1 MSHTL
6 ANYHDPSA
14 LILQQNASMLDD
26 LQRAS
31 AHVDNSSDSSSHDLD
46 LDLPVGIVM
55 SILGV
60 IVMATNGIALTASR
74 YTTGGRCPEMIFV
87 RTLCAADALTGLY
100 GVVRP
105 IQMLACPRWPNR
117 FLPEALLFTSFVASN
132 LTLVL
137 ATVDC
142 YIRICHRALFYVNKT
157 TIIFTLVVLWNVAFV
172 VGFVPQMDLNDVD
185 GASSFF
191 CFYNADYLV
200 FIVTIFVACMLP
212 SVALLVY
219 MRVRTRRS
227 EPISCMFYS
236 AELARDIVSTVQLD
250 VAAQI
255 VFSAPVAA
263 YLMLHCYECR
273 LNEGDTTLLLFLGIV
288 ILSKSLLSA
297 VLHCVNTKKIKMV
310 LVAFGR
316 HYCCVRFT
324 DHGDGTAIAT
334 ITRSD
339 DGKARNAAAHFKHG
353 FRSPNAGRAVNGYYN
368 PVSLERMPYHCF
380 SSAGSVSDLGVQ
392 QDTSSSTI
400 ESDPS
405 PTSSFFRPATTSWV
419 RPSSVAYVRPPT
431 TSWVRPPSNR
441 SYVVH
446 PNLVNLSDYY
456 EQAELVDEDGERTH
470 KLAHVG
476 CGCEERPHTLGH
488 VNEAFM
494 SLNYSDICAAE
505 RGETD
510 NSAHWR
516 SSLEH
521 DDVSSWRENVTASQ
535 ALEDRG
541 QSSGS
546 LRDATAACSNNS
558 GENKNKNN
566 HAQVSVKGKRSQS
579 LTDHGAIS
587 LDFLADGRK
596 EISGS
601 AGGENGKE
609 LGDDAVS
616 QTLSERMTKYK
627 TRSQSLLDGLKLAGT
642 RLGSLLERD
651 ESRVAGSHSGRPM
664 TARSCSLP
672 DHPPVFSSDVTAYQP
687 GSNSLFPARQKKKPS
702 LLRLA
707 LDAEISRGEH
717 RHTQL
722 NAEHRHTEHRHTQL
736 NTEHRHTLLNNDHR
750 DTQLNSEHRHAQLNA
765 EHRQTQ
771 LNTEHTHTQLNT
783 SKPVGRYAPANVD
796 PLCPVHG
803 RMRKRVIPA
812 CNPTETNSLKLPQQN
827 KVHLYATKRSDSE
840 KGGSGKDHNAPNT
853 AIRQFPL
860 RVNLDDYIAGFKKMR
875 SPHSEHLVRDNSPS
889 HSLRSNTSVNGV
901 GEVSHQRLSRRCD
914 SDRLTR
920 NSTAAAARAKLPS
933 RAATSH
939 NGCNYDGSLMHKTTV
954 SLARASND
962 LAAEQMSMQEAKSD
976 DPVNSPEFRDS
987 SRRAEKL
994 SMLETVLI
1002 HNQIDHNIDKDEA
1015 HSVTH
1020 DVDGCRSEKDGSLVA
1035 TDLAVEI
1042 NSCDRSNANCHRA
1055 VKNISVDTSDVDCHR
1070 AAGEHI
1076 SCDTSD
1082 IDRHRTEN
1090 DSRDMSIISVTNVP
1104 PADCSAETIP
1114 GVTST
1119 GNRDSI
1125 AWPVVPGYLT
1135 NGKSK
1140 DRAVYTLD
1148 YRAAFNGEL
1157 KPRMRE
1163 NGDIN
1168 ILNHETLGNDENIVI
1183 DTRM

>member
-1 MSHTL
+1 
-6 ANYHDPSA
+6 
-14 LILQQNASMLDD
+14 
-26 LQRAS
+26 
-31 AHVDNSSDSSSHDLD
+31 
-46 LDLPVGIVM
+46 M

-60 IVMATNGIALTASR
+60 IVMATNGVALTASR

-227 EPISCMFYS
+227 APISCMFYS

-273 LNEGDTTLLLFLGIV
+273 LYEGDTTLLLFLAIV

-310 LVAFGR
+310 LIAFGR

-419 RPSSVAYVRPPT
+419 RPSSVAYVRAPT

-441 SYVVH
+441 SYIVH
-446 PNLVNLSDYY
+446 PNLVNLSDFYG
-456 EQAELVDEDGERTH
+456 QAQLVDEDVERTH

-488 VNEAFM
+488 VNEAFS

-510 NSAHWR
+510 SAHWR

-521 DDVSSWRENVTASQ
+521 DDVSSWRENVTASH
-535 ALEDRG
+535 AFEDRG

-546 LRDATAACSNNS
+546 LLDATAACSSNS
-558 GENKNKNN
+558 GENKNINN
-566 HAQVSVKGKRSQS
+566 HAQVSAKRKRSQS
-579 LTDHGAIS
+579 LTDHGAIR
-587 LDFLADGRK
+587 LDFLAEGKKGLSDK
-596 EISGS
+596 AE
-601 AGGENGKE
+601 GENGKE
-609 LGDDAVS
+609 LGDDPVS
-616 QTLSERMTKYK
+616 QTLSERLTKYK

-651 ESRVAGSHSGRPM
+651 ETHVAGSHSGRPI
-664 TARSCSLP
+664 TARSRSLP
-672 DHPPVFSSDVTAYQP
+672 EHPPMFSPDVTAYQP
-687 GSNSLFPARQKKKPS
+687 GSNSLFPSRQKKKPS

-722 NAEHRHTEHRHTQL
+722 NTEHRHTQL
-736 NTEHRHTLLNNDHR
+736 NTEHRQK
-750 DTQLNSEHRHAQLNA
+750 QLNTEHS
-765 EHRQTQ
+765 QTV
-771 LNTEHTHTQLNT
+771 LNTEHTHKQLNA

-803 RMRKRVIPA
+803 RMRKKVLPG
-812 CNPTETNSLKLPQQN
+812 NPTETNSLKLPQQN

-840 KGGSGKDHNAPNT
+840 KGGSGKDQNAPNA

-875 SPHSEHLVRDNSPS
+875 SPHSEHPIRDNSPS

-901 GEVSHQRLSRRCD
+901 SDVSHQRLSGRCD

-954 SLARASND
+954 SLARAMKD
-962 LAAEQMSMQEAKSD
+962 LAAEQMSMQDAKSD

-987 SRRAEKL
+987 SRRAEKM
-994 SMLETVLI
+994 SMSETVLI

-1020 DVDGCRSEKDGSLVA
+1020 DVDSCRSKKYSSLVA

-1055 VKNISVDTSDVDCHR
+1055 VKNISVDASDVDYHR

-1076 SCDTSD
+1076 SYDTSD
-1082 IDRHRTEN
+1082 IDRLRTEN
-1090 DSRDMSIISVTNVP
+1090 ESRDMSIISVTNVP

-1125 AWPVVPGYLT
+1125 SWPVVPGYLT